1 MVELARLSYLK
12 PARSAD
18 DDFLY
23 EVFATTWASEVAAL
37 PNQNLARHVLRIQ
50 HIAQE
55 RRFDTRYPGHRRFV
69 VSHEGERVGRFYLF
83 GSGSLLHV
91 VDLTLLPRFQ
101 SLGIGPR
108 LLSDLM
114 LGAAADDQRVSMRVA
129 RDNDKSLG
137 LCASLGF
144 QLLSS
149 DDLDHYLEWSPAPA
163 PVVETTSESSHS
175 VP

>member
-1 MVELARLSYLK
+1 
-12 PARSAD
+12 
-18 DDFLY
+18 
-23 EVFATTWASEVAAL
+23 VAAL

-69 VSHEGERVGRFYLF
+69 VSHEGEQVGRFYLF

-101 SLGIGPR
+101 SLGIGSR
-108 LLSDLM
+108 LLADLIRE
-114 LGAAADDQRVSMRVA
+114 ASRHDQRVSMRVG
-129 RDNDKSLG
+129 RDNDRSLE
-137 LCASLGF
+137 LCASLGL

-149 DDLDHYLEWSPAPA
+149 DDLDHYFEWVPAPA